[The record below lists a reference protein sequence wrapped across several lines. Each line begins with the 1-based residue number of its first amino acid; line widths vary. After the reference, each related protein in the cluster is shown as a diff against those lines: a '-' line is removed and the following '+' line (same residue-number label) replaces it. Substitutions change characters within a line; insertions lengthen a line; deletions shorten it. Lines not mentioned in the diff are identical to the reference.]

1 MRPRRFLVAYDI
13 RNPKRLRKTCKIVEG
28 FGDRIQYSVFICD
41 LAVRVKEKLVN
52 MILQVIDT
60 FEDSVIIIDLGYP
73 DESTRLFS
81 EFFGVDWQFQQ
92 VRYYVI

>member
-1 MRPRRFLVAYDI
+1 
-13 RNPKRLRKTCKIVEG
+13 
-28 FGDRIQYSVFICD
+28 
-41 LAVRVKEKLVN
+41 